1 MTEIEVRQIVLE
13 DEYNGEKKIH
23 TITHI
28 GDIEKIEEINAI
40 DFNKESFKLNHL
52 QQSKPLVIRDALNVF
67 DCGSAYKDWSLEY
80 LSKKCGQ
87 NKVFVR
93 RNTLAD
99 DYKTGK
105 AYQVQEIEFNEYIHD
120 LVQDNPMSKNSYL
133 AVQNLR
139 KAFPQIAD
147 ELKMP
152 EFVEKLHA
160 GPFMWI
166 ARSGHYEYT
175 HMDPDDN
182 VLMVLKG
189 RKIVRLYGSDVNAMM
204 PNKLGAFGRTIQSQ
218 INCDIL
224 QKDLDNDVMKSYQQT
239 KCHYC
244 LLKEGDLLYF
254 PAFWWH
260 QVKSP
265 ELTISINAFFG
276 DGGQNDFI
284 TKILKSKQ
292 RDALLYWV
300 YNIIAQNLSFPSF
313 PRVLVNLKDSLRNFL
328 FKQWHESLDDSQINE
343 LHSNIISYFKFEERL
358 NELNAD
364 ESLKNKSKNPP
375 QLRIRG
381 LLQREPD

>member
-1 MTEIEVRQIVLE
+1 MTEVEVRQIVLE
-13 DEYNGEKKIH
+13 DEYNGEKKMH

-40 DFNKESFKLNHL
+40 DFNKESFKLNYL
-52 QQSKPLVIRDALNVF
+52 QQSKPLVIRGALNVF

-105 AYQVQEIEFNEYIHD
+105 AYQVQEIEFKDYIND
-120 LVQDNPMSKNSYL
+120 LVQDNAMSKNSYL

-224 QKDLDNDVMKSYQQT
+224 QNLDNDVMKSYQQT
-239 KCHYC
+239 KCQYC

-343 LHSNIISYFKFEERL
+343 LNSNIISYFKFEERL